1 MIRYVVL
8 RSYKAGDVVMIKPQ
22 NTAEVVQEF
31 ILLLRL
37 NPEDVFTLK
46 QNDPGAVNDCCL
58 CMWYD
63 CKTPGY
69 CCLNYTHI
77 EIVTFHKVRKFCVH
91 ICRPALSHIV
101 CICLHGCMHAFI
113 CTYICMYIRMHT
125 CMYCTLYVMYV
136 CMYSNTQMS
145 GHTVLT

>member
-63 CKTPGY
+63 CKSWVLLLKLHTY
-69 CCLNYTHI
+69 RKCYFSKST
-77 EIVTFHKVRKFCVH
+77 EILC
-91 ICRPALSHIV
+91 PYLQALSHIV
-101 CICLHGCMHAFI
+101 CVCLHGCVHAFI
-113 CTYICMYIRMHT
+113 RTYICVYIRMHT

>member
-1 MIRYVVL
+1 
-8 RSYKAGDVVMIKPQ
+8 MIKPQ

-31 ILLLRL
+31 TLLLRL

-63 CKTPGY
+63 CETWVLL
-69 CCLNYTHI
+69 LNYTHL
-77 EIVTFHKVRKFCVH
+77 ENVTFDKSTEILC
-91 ICRPALSHIV
+91 PYLQALSHIV

-113 CTYICMYIRMHT
+113 CTYVH
-125 CMYCTLYVMYV
+125 LYVHTHAYMHVLYTICYV
-136 CMYSNTQMS
+136 CMHVQ
-145 GHTVLT
+145 